1 MCYTSFIKNKNG
13 YERTAKP
20 KRHAHF
26 LYEDEEVVQL
36 LAVEL
41 DGCCGD
47 DGVDVLDDRGGLARL
62 QTTTEQQAKV
72 TVIEKE
78 TTRHVAFLHGM

>member
-1 MCYTSFIKNKNG
+1 MFYTSFINKRNG
-13 YERTAKP
+13 YERTTEP
-20 KRHAHF
+20 NAHF

-72 TVIEKE
+72 TAIEKE
-78 TTRHVAFLHGM
+78 STRPVAFLYGT

>member
-1 MCYTSFIKNKNG
+1 MLQSAKFIR
-13 YERTAKP
+13 Y
-20 KRHAHF
+20 F

-47 DGVDVLDDRGGLARL
+47 DVVDVLDDGGGLARL
-62 QTTTEQQAKV
+62 QTKER
-72 TVIEKE
+72 TVKE
-78 TTRHVAFLHGM
+78 VN